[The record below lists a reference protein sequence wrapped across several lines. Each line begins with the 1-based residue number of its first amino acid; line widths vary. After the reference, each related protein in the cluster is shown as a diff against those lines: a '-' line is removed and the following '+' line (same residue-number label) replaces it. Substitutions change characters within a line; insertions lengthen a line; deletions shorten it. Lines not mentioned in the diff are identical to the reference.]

1 MKIQYFNNDIP
12 YQMDRNF
19 KMHINNILVELSS
32 IIIFLCV
39 TIGITINTLTFKYVY
54 PKFMIHVWVKNMIR
68 LPLCGHFHD
77 EYYNRY
83 FPKCGAFNFGFHFK
97 GSKVII

>member
-12 YQMDRNF
+12 YQMDGNF
-19 KMHINNILVELSS
+19 KMKIYNILVELSS
-32 IIIFLCV
+32 ILVLLCV
-39 TIGITINTLTFKYVY
+39 TIGITINTPIFKYVY
-54 PKFMIHVWVKNMIR
+54 PKFMIHVWVKNMIW
-68 LPLCGHFHD
+68 LPPCGHFHD

-83 FPKCGAFNFGFHFK
+83 FSKCGAFNFGFHFK